1 MKGYVNREKIVE
13 EFLPIIKRLAMD
25 LKRSLPQN
33 VELDDLIQEGA
44 LALLAALD
52 RYDPR
57 KGSLKTFVMKRIK
70 GAMLDYLRKLDWIPR
85 NLRKHMK
92 EIESAMIELESK
104 GENINDEALAR
115 ETGMDVET
123 VRSVKNEMVRR
134 QLLMLDAYLL
144 DLDEPIL
151 ESVSSSDDP
160 AKEAYKEM
168 LMNALKEAI
177 NRLNERERLVLS
189 LRFERE
195 LSLKEIGK
203 VLGVSESRVSQIISV
218 ALAKLKRDL
227 EGMV

>member
-144 DLDEPIL
+144 DMDEPIL